1 MTQKKGVIMK
11 SISMPKTVQLT
22 EEIKEQ
28 LSKEVNETLVQ
39 QTNVDKKT
47 KFTAVDMWN
56 AQRNSRSAS
65 SMIRRWNLN

>member
-1 MTQKKGVIMK
+1 MK
-11 SISMPKTVQLT
+11 SIVTPKNVQLT
-22 EEIKEQ
+22 EEIKDQ
-28 LSKEVNETLVQ
+28 LSQEVKETLAKETCV
-39 QTNVDKKT
+39 TNKT

>member
-1 MTQKKGVIMK
+1 MNSIIM
-11 SISMPKTVQLT
+11 PETVQLN

-28 LSKEVNETLVQ
+28 LSQEMNETFAVE
-39 QTNVDKKT
+39 TSENYNKT

-56 AQRNSRSAS
+56 RHRKSRSAS